1 MALGSQTVKRAIVL
15 GMEHDITPDQWEVTL
30 HLAPAPTAAATAP
43 YLTLGD
49 ADEGKIG
56 ATASNLIPY

>member
-1 MALGSQTVKRAIVL
+1 
-15 GMEHDITPDQWEVTL
+15 L

-56 ATASNLIPY
+56 ATASNLIPF